1 MRVSIIGSGY
11 VGLVAGA
18 CLSKL
23 GNKVIFID
31 TDRKRTEAI
40 NSGVCPIHEQGIDE
54 MLSQVHIEATPD
66 YSGIID
72 SDLIFLCTGTPS
84 NRDGSILLKHVVES
98 ARQIAGVLREGKGNY
113 CVIVV
118 KSTIVPGTTE
128 EFIIPILES
137 SGRKPGDDFGIC
149 VNPEF
154 LREGKAIYDFMNPA
168 RIIIGEYDSRS
179 GDFLSSLYKGFDA
192 PILRTDLRTA
202 EMIKLASNVFLAA
215 KLSLINE
222 IGNICKQLGI
232 DTRKV
237 AEGMGFDNRI
247 GNQYLDAGLGYGGSC
262 LPKDI
267 RALIAKSK
275 QIGYKPRIL
284 EEISKLNNIQA
295 LRAVELLKKHISL
308 KGTSIGLLGLAFKP
322 GTDDIRESRA
332 INIVQSLLEEGAIVK
347 AYDPVAMANFRELF
361 SQIAY
366 VSKEEILDCD
376 AVIIITE
383 WEEFNNLDYKNKI
396 VIDGRGV
403 PKAKE
408 ARVYE
413 GICW

>member
-1 MRVSIIGSGY
+1 MRISVMGCGH
-11 VGLVAGA
+11 VGLVVAA
-18 CLSKL
+18 CLANL
-23 GNKVIFID
+23 GNKVTVID
-31 TDRKRTEAI
+31 
-40 NSGVCPIHEQGIDE
+40 IDE
-54 MLSQVHIEATPD
+54 EKVKEVNEKACPVYEEGLDEILKNVDIEATSD
-66 YSGIID
+66 YQRLVD
-72 SDLIFLCTGTPS
+72 SDIIYICVGTPS
-84 NRDGSILLKHVVES
+84 KKEDGSISLEYIIGAAK
-98 ARQIAGVLREGKGNY
+98 QIASVLKQKKGY
-113 CVIVV
+113 CIIAV
-118 KSTIVPGTTE
+118 KSTVVPGTTE
-128 EFIIPILES
+128 ELVIPALES
-137 SGRKPGDDFGIC
+137 SGRKLGDDFGIC

-179 GDFLSSLYKGFDA
+179 GDFLSSLYKGSSA

-284 EEISKLNNIQA
+284 EAVSELNNIQA
-295 LRAVELLKKHISL
+295 LRAVELLKKHVSL

-322 GTDDIRESRA
+322 ETDDIRESRA
-332 INIVQSLLEEGAIVK
+332 INIVQSLLEEGATVK

-361 SQIAY
+361 PQIAY

-376 AVIIITE
+376 AIIIITE
-383 WEEFNNLDYKNKI
+383 WEEFSNLDYKNKI

-413 GICW
+413 GVCW